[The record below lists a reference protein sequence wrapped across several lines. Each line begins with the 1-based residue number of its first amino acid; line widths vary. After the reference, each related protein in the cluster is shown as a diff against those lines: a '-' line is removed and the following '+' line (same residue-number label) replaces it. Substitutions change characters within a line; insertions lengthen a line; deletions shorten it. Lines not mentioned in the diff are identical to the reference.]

1 MGLSAYSIM
10 MKSTPQEQLFQF
22 KKQVVQWAQSHGIKP
37 AVRKWGL
44 GRNTIRRWQR
54 RFEKEGNKGLYDK
67 RKGPKSIPHKTPSSV
82 EKEVVSARQQAPC
95 YGPRRLKY
103 FFGLKCS
110 TGAIFRILKE
120 HGLVKK
126 KRKKHQ
132 IKNDLREVK
141 AKYKALG
148 HLQMDVKYLRDIP
161 NYWGQM
167 KQLQLPRFQYT
178 IRDTKSGM
186 LFLGFS
192 DELSE
197 LTARTM
203 ADYMLSR
210 LRAQMADHEIIVQTD
225 NGVEFS
231 GTVRH
236 FEKSTFSQQV
246 EKYQAKH
253 VFIPPKLC
261 NANGDV
267 ESIHNT
273 IEKEFYD
280 LTTFRSRLDFMH
292 KAETYRLFYN
302 LERPNSYKA
311 MKTPWL
317 ITQQDWPDQ
326 DIASHATAIKA
337 VDLDK
342 ISCYNI
348 RGPTLPDYSEKKSKK
363 EQEMERIPICC

>member
-10 MKSTPQEQLFQF
+10 MKSTPQEHLFQF
-22 KKQVVQWAQSHGIKP
+22 KKQVVQWTQIHGIKP

-54 RFEKEGNKGLYDK
+54 RFKEEGNQGLHDK
-67 RKGPKSIPHKTPSSV
+67 RKGPNHIPHKTPLSI
-82 EKEVVSARQQAPC
+82 EQEVISAREQAPC
-95 YGPRRLKY
+95 YGARRLKY
-103 FFGLKCS
+103 FFDLKCS
-110 TGAIFRILKE
+110 TGAIFRILKAQ
-120 HGLVKK
+120 GLVKK
-126 KRKKHQ
+126 KKKKYQ
-132 IKNDLREVK
+132 TKNDLREAK
-141 AKYKALG
+141 AKYKAFG

-161 NYWGQM
+161 NYWGQ
-167 KQLQLPRFQYT
+167 KKEFKLPHFEYT
-178 IRDTKSGM
+178 VRDTKSGM

-203 ADYMLSR
+203 VDYVLAR
-210 LRAQMADHEIIVQTD
+210 LRSQMPDHEIIIQTD

-236 FEKSTFSQQV
+236 FEKATFSQQV
-246 EKYQAKH
+246 ERYGAKH
-253 VFIPPKLC
+253 VFIPPRMC

-267 ESIHNT
+267 ESIHHT
-273 IEKEFYD
+273 IEKEFFD
-280 LTTFRSRLDFMH
+280 LTRFRSRDDFML
-292 KAETYRLFYN
+292 KVESYRCFYN

-317 ITQQDWPDQ
+317 IAQQDWPEQ
-326 DIASHATAIKA
+326 DVASHIAAIKA

-342 ISCYNI
+342 ITVSGYNQ
-348 RGPTLPDYSEKKSKK
+348 RGPSLADYSDSSGES
-363 EQEMERIPICC
+363 ENYR